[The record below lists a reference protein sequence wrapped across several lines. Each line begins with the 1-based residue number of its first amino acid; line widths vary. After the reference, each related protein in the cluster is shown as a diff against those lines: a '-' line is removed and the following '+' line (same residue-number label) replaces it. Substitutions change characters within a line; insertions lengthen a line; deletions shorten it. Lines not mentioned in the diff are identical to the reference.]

1 MKFTLKLIGILTSA
15 FLGICLF
22 FFILGGFIFGWDH
35 PSCDEDSEAV
45 RYARSLSEE
54 RLELLYHQMH
64 DYSLSED
71 TPFGG
76 YSRLQNNE
84 LPDEFSDLKV
94 VKVRPKQGN
103 IMVQGCFDHYVYLAF
118 NGLHDSLEKE
128 IVLSYGEFP
137 VLTEVLWRS
146 E

>member
-22 FFILGGFIFGWDH
+22 FFILGGFIFGWDR

-64 DYSLSED
+64 NYSLSED

-84 LPDEFSDLKV
+84 LPYEFNDLEV
-94 VKVRPKQGN
+94 VKVRPKQGD
-103 IMVQGCFDHYVYLAF
+103 IMVQGCFDHYVYLGF
-118 NGLHDSLEKE
+118 SGLNDSLEKE